1 MAKGSKLGIVRGK
14 VGTEVYYKVSG
25 SGNKEKQGTRVY
37 TAVVANPKTV
47 AQAVQRLKFLPAT
60 AFYRAYKNE
69 VLDHSF
75 EGVPYGARSNAKF
88 MKLALAMPSGYP
100 YVVKGSDGLFP
111 GQYPLSRGSLVNL
124 LDYQFNGPEAFII
137 GSFGGAWSVSTKGD
151 VHAFILDKNK
161 WLKEGDQITF
171 VTMLLTSN
179 NTVIPVVDRM
189 VLDPK
194 DTTPVT
200 DSYQMD
206 FWEFLDD
213 GSFENPYQASWKLLG
228 VGVIISR
235 PVLSKKSRQ
244 VQWLRSNSD
253 MDLNFRNIPELAN
266 LFKQEAYD
274 NAINSYTG
282 ATPVVSSE
290 WYLNQGQLDTID
302 IDYPV
307 APTPST
313 PAYLMTSRQITDEES
328 ALYGL
333 RIAGIHDPATN
344 SDWWI
349 GDDSANDA
357 FYPYGWSADLTQAN
371 QSGTLYKK
379 SGAAIDGDD
388 SGVAILDEQF
398 DGRIPATRA
407 VEIAQAN
414 GITLTIHS

>member
-88 MKLALAMPSGYP
+88 MKLALNLETGFPF
-100 YVVKGSDGLFP
+100 VVKGSDGLFP

-124 LDYQFNGPEAFII
+124 FLPVWDGPNGFNIPEM
-137 GSFGGAWSVSTKGD
+137 GGLTWGATKG
-151 VHAFILDKNK
+151 AINK
-161 WLKEGDQITF
+161 ELLKSQPWLKEGDQITI
-171 VTMLLTSN
+171 VTMLLTPN
-179 NTVIPVVDRM
+179 NAVVPVVDRII
-189 VLDPK
+189 LDTK
-194 DTTPVT
+194 DTTTVSS
-200 DSYQMD
+200 DYVLG
-206 FWEFLDD
+206 FWAWQDD
-213 GSFENPYQASWKLLG
+213 GTFVQDAHGDWKVLG
-228 VGVIISR
+228 LGVIISR

-253 MDLNFRNIPELAN
+253 MVLNFEEVPELGN
-266 LFKQEAYD
+266 LFKQEAYN

-307 APTPST
+307 APKPST
-313 PAYLMTSRQITDEES
+313 PAYLMTSRQIKDEES

-349 GDDSANDA
+349 GDDAANNA
-357 FYPYGWSADLTQAN
+357 FYPYGWNADLTQAN

-379 SGAAIDGDD
+379 SGAAIEAND
-388 SGVAILDEQF
+388 SGVAIFDEEF
-398 DGRIPATRA
+398 DGRITAARA
-407 VEIAQAN
+407 LEIAQAN
-414 GITLTIHS
+414 NIPLTINS

>member
-88 MKLALAMPSGYP
+88 MKLALALPSGYP

-124 LDYQFNGPEAFII
+124 FDCQFDGVYGFMIPQL
-137 GSFGGAWSVSTKGD
+137 GGGWTGTTKGKVNAD
-151 VHAFILDKNK
+151 ILKWNT

-189 VLDPK
+189 VLDTK
-194 DTTPVT
+194 DTTPVGDT
-200 DSYQMD
+200 YKMT
-206 FWEFLDD
+206 FWDMADD
-213 GSFENPYQASWKLLG
+213 GTFTNPYQHSWPLLG
-228 VGVIISR
+228 FGVIISR

-253 MDLNFRNIPELAN
+253 MELNFRNVPTLNN

-313 PAYLMTSRQITDEES
+313 PAYLMTSRQIRDEGS
-328 ALYGL
+328 ILYGL
-333 RIAGIHDPATN
+333 YIAGIHDPATN
-344 SDWWI
+344 SDWYI
-349 GDDSANDA
+349 GDDNGDDTFS
-357 FYPYGWSADLTQAN
+357 PYGWNADLSQIN

-379 SGAAIDGDD
+379 TGGTVEEDDPAI
-388 SGVAILDEQF
+388 AILDGQF
-398 DGRIPATRA
+398 DGRIPALRA

-414 GITLTIHS
+414 NLSLTIHS

>member
-124 LDYQFNGPEAFII
+124 LDCQFDGAYGFII
-137 GSFGGAWSVSTKGD
+137 PSIGGGWTGNTKGKVNAD
-151 VHAFILDKNK
+151 ILKYNP

-171 VTMLLTSN
+171 VTMMMTSN

-189 VLDPK
+189 VLDTK
-194 DTTPVT
+194 DTTPVG
-200 DSYQMD
+200 DFYEMD
-206 FWEFLDD
+206 FWKFADD
-213 GSFENPYQASWKLLG
+213 GSFGNPYDRSWKLLG
-228 VGVIISR
+228 LGVIISR

-244 VQWLRSNSD
+244 IQWLRSNTD
-253 MDLNFRNIPELAN
+253 MALNFTNVPTLNN

-313 PAYLMTSRQITDEES
+313 PAYLMTSRQIRDEAS
-328 ALYGL
+328 ILYGL
-333 RIAGIHDPATN
+333 YIAGIHDPATN
-344 SDWWI
+344 SDWYI
-349 GDDSANDA
+349 GDDNGDHTFS
-357 FYPYGWSADLTQAN
+357 PYGWNADLTQN
-371 QSGTLYKK
+371 QQSDTLYKK
-379 SGAAIDGDD
+379 SGATVEEDDPAI
-388 SGVAILDEQF
+388 AILDEQF

-407 VEIAQAN
+407 LEIAQAN
-414 GITLTIHS
+414 NISLTIHS